1 MISSRRVAALSLLAL
16 VWAAPALASPWTWLS
31 PTPGGFAINAVAFPT
46 STEGFFV
53 GAQGTVLV
61 TQDGGRTFEAQV
73 VPTQANL
80 YGVFFL
86 PDGKTG
92 WIVGDGGTILH
103 TTDGGTTWA
112 AQSSPTQRL
121 IYAVYFTDAL
131 HGFCAGEESTLLQTA
146 DGGATWTGRD
156 GQLLN
161 LNALAF
167 PDAQHGFAV
176 GWGGNIILTV
186 DGGNS
191 WTVVFTGVTEDLLA
205 AAFVDANDGWAVGAA
220 GTILKT
226 SDGGQSWQVQ
236 GAGVTTQDLVGVVA
250 VSSAV
255 AYAVTASGAF
265 LYTSDGSTWAAGT
278 FEYQDTLTCL
288 ALAPGGELW
297 TGGTDGHVFYAPGGG
312 SVPGQQV
319 FVDANQGLPSDD
331 GVVGMAF
338 ASPQV
343 GVIVTGGQ
351 IFYTTNGGAELQ
363 YASVPGPTV
372 EGRPSPTWTA
382 AAMPTSSVAFAV
394 GTGGGVI
401 TSTNGGVDWTWLSDD
416 AAFTELDLYAVC
428 FVSATQG
435 WIAGEGGV
443 ILSTSNGGNS
453 WTTTNVAAFG
463 SLRAIYFSDA
473 THGVAVGDYG
483 TIVTTS
489 DGQTWTAVPQQFVAQ
504 ALYAVGGVPPGNLYA
519 VGQAGYMVES
529 PDMGNSWYQIA
540 GPVNADMHGV
550 FFADPLD
557 GYLVTAQPGQILVTH
572 DGGNSWSVQLSGLP
586 SLFAMSF
593 LDLLNG
599 FVGGAGGAVLSTSSG
614 GEPTCGDGSECP
626 GLDGGDVAY
635 VCQAGDCI
643 PCNTDQQCGA
653 TCGACEGVTPFCLGG
668 FCGQCRGS
676 SDCSDGGVCI
686 SGGCVINT
694 PLPDDGGVSTTDAG
708 TKGGG
713 KGGSDGGGN
722 KVVTVLP
729 DGGIEINPAAACGCR
744 PGGDGTAS
752 PWAVAG
758 LALLGAW
765 ALSRRRAS

>member
-1 MISSRRVAALSLLAL
+1 MNLSRRAAALSFLLL
-16 VWAAPALASPWTWLS
+16 LPAAPALAAPWTWLS

-46 STEGFFV
+46 QSEGFFV
-53 GAQGTVLV
+53 GAQGTVLA
-61 TQDGGRTFEAQV
+61 TQDGGQTFQSQP

-86 PDGKTG
+86 PDGKNG

-103 TTDGGTTWA
+103 TADGGGTWT
-112 AQSSPTQRL
+112 AQTAPTQRL
-121 IYAVYFTDAL
+121 LYAVYFTDAL

-176 GWGGNIILTV
+176 GWGGNLILTV

-191 WTVVFTGVTEDLLA
+191 WTLVFTGVVEDLLA
-205 AAFVDANDGWAVGAA
+205 VAFVDDNDGWAVGAS
-220 GTILKT
+220 GTILRT

-236 GAGVTTQDLVGVVA
+236 GAGLTTQDLVGVVA
-250 VSSAV
+250 VSDTV
-255 AYAVTASGAF
+255 AYAVTAGGTF
-265 LYTSDGSTWAAGT
+265 VYTTDGSTWTAGN
-278 FEYQDTLTCL
+278 FYYQDTLTCL

-297 TGGTDGHVFYAPGGG
+297 TAGTDGHVFYASSSGTL
-312 SVPGQQV
+312 PGQQV
-319 FVDANQGLPSDD
+319 FIDANQGLPSDD

-338 ASPQV
+338 ASPEV
-343 GVIVTGGQ
+343 GVVVTGGQ

-372 EGRPSPTWTA
+372 EGRPFPTWTA
-382 AAMPTSSVAFAV
+382 VAMPTANVAFAV

-401 TSTNGGVDWTWLSDD
+401 TSSNGGADWTWLSDD
-416 AAFTELDLYAVC
+416 ASFTTLDLYAVY
-428 FVSATQG
+428 FVSATEG
-435 WIAGEGGV
+435 WIAGEGGL
-443 ILSTSNGGNS
+443 ILSTTNGGNS
-453 WTTTNVAAFG
+453 WTTTDAAVAG
-463 SLRAIYFSDA
+463 NLRGIFFLDA

-483 TIVTTS
+483 SIATTS

-504 ALYAVGGVPPGNLYA
+504 SLYAVGGVPPGSLYA
-519 VGQAGYMVES
+519 VGQSGYMVLS
-529 PDMGNSWYQIA
+529 PDSGQSWYQVEA
-540 GPVNADMHGV
+540 PVNADMHGV
-550 FFADPLD
+550 YFADPLD
-557 GYLVTAQPGQILVTH
+557 GFLVTAQPGQILVTH
-572 DGGNSWSVQLSGLP
+572 DGGETWSLQLSGLP
-586 SLFAMSF
+586 SLFALSF
-593 LDLLNG
+593 VDLLNG

-614 GEPTCGDGSECP
+614 GEPPCGDGSACP
-626 GLDGGDVAY
+626 DGGDVAY
-635 VCQAGDCI
+635 ACQASACI

-653 TCGACEGVTPFCLGG
+653 TCAPCQGVTPFCLGG

-676 SDCSDGGVCI
+676 ADCTDGGICI
-686 SGGCVINT
+686 AGGCVINT
-694 PLPDDGGVSTTDAG
+694 PLPNDGGVPGADG
-708 TKGGG
+708 GEKDGGG

-729 DGGIEINPAAACGCR
+729 DGGIEINPGAACGCR
-744 PGGDGTAS
+744 PGGGGADS
-752 PWAVAG
+752 PWAVMG

-765 ALSRRRAS
+765 GLSRRRAG